1 MSLVENIND
10 FVGLDHPN
18 LLRVWTM
25 TSYLESVSNSL
36 NKWDWTW
43 YSFFELDDGD
53 MWRESFD
60 IPPCL
65 RFEDVLEEEDE
76 LPHKVKLSRLFD
88 EEDEDCPLNLFNINQ
103 LIKVYWLIILL
114 ISCNNSMEQILIFYT
129 LVCNRPSLMRFV
141 AGVTALAIS
150 CSTNHSCGSRYGT
163 WLDGP
168 KHKRRW

>member
-88 EEDEDCPLNLFNINQ
+88 EEDKDCPLNIFNINGNWSRS
-103 LIKVYWLIILL
+103 IDWKYYWL
-114 ISCNNSMEQILIFYT
+114 STNCNNSTKQ
-129 LVCNRPSLMRFV
+129 SLNSFIPLFIIVPVRWR
-141 AGVTALAIS
+141 L
-150 CSTNHSCGSRYGT
+150 
-163 WLDGP
+163 WLGWQP
-168 KHKRRW
+168 